1 MPLHT
6 PTLLVA
12 FALVLVLASVAS
24 VSVGL
29 KQQSR
34 RGARWWVAANA
45 VFAAALTLQAGTD
58 ATSIGAPIAAVLA
71 LQWPIVMLG
80 GVRRFYS
87 RGGTR
92 ISEWWDQIVLVV
104 AMLVTVGA
112 WVEPIELATYAQ
124 VHAMASLFLTL
135 YVAAAV
141 ARLEDF
147 ATSSTLRTLRLG
159 MVAAAIVQLAWLA
172 AVLASRP
179 GRRVTLTVAAPG
191 DPTGLRSA
199 LEALAPAF
207 DLNPLIAVADAAL
220 GAMLSTAA
228 VALLMTQLS
237 LVMNHERRIAHLL
250 ASQRKLRHLV
260 DVDTLTRLPNRRH
273 FHELA
278 ERAVEAA
285 RDAATL
291 IIFDVDRMQRVN
303 ELLGHPTGDEALR
316 QIGTALRET
325 LRRRDVAGRLGG
337 DEFAVVLPRTRLA
350 DSTIVVSRII
360 SRLDDRQV
368 APRITRVTL
377 NVGSVQMVPNE
388 TIGEALRR
396 AEAALIAKRDEA
408 RRSETMPVQREAEPR
423 AEEDAEEE
431 TEEDPAMPTPS
442 ALMSLIPVGDVRIK
456 PAR

>member
-1 MPLHT
+1 MLLHT
-6 PTLLVA
+6 PSLLVA
-12 FALVLVLASVAS
+12 FALILVLASAAS

-34 RGARWWVAANA
+34 RGARWWVVANA

-58 ATSIGAPIAAVLA
+58 PTAIGAPIAAVLA
-71 LQWPIVMLG
+71 LQWPIAMLG
-80 GVRRFYS
+80 GIRRFYS

-92 ISEWWDQIVLVV
+92 ISEWSDRIVLIV
-104 AMLVTVGA
+104 AVLLTVGA
-112 WVEPIELATYAQ
+112 WVEPIEPVSYAQ

-135 YVAAAV
+135 
-141 ARLEDF
+141 L
-147 ATSSTLRTLRLG
+147 
-159 MVAAAIVQLAWLA
+159 VAAAIVQLAWLA
-172 AVLASRP
+172 VVLAYLS
-179 GRRVTLTVAAPG
+179 
-191 DPTGLRSA
+191 
-199 LEALAPAF
+199 
-207 DLNPLIAVADAAL
+207 PLIAVADADL
-220 GAMLSTAA
+220 GAMLTTG
-228 VALLMTQLS
+228 VLALLMTQLS

-250 ASQRKLRHLV
+250 ASQRKLRNLV

-291 IIFDVDRMQRVN
+291 IVFDVDRMQRVN

-337 DEFAVVLPRTRLA
+337 DDFAVVLPRTRLA
-350 DSTIVVSRII
+350 DSAIVVSRII

-388 TIGEALRR
+388 TISEALRR
-396 AEAALIAKRDEA
+396 AETALIAKRDEA
-408 RRSETMPVQREAEPR
+408 RRGEPASAKPAHGAPVEP
-423 AEEDAEEE
+423 EIEPGEDVA
-431 TEEDPAMPTPS
+431 PTPS
-442 ALMSLIPVGDVRIK
+442 ALMSLIPVGEAILR
-456 PAR
+456 R

>member
-1 MPLHT
+1 MLLHT
-6 PTLLVA
+6 PSLLVA
-12 FALVLVLASVAS
+12 FALILVLASAAS

-34 RGARWWVAANA
+34 RGARWWVVANA

-58 ATSIGAPIAAVLA
+58 ASAIGAPIAAVLA

-80 GVRRFYS
+80 GIRRFYS

-92 ISEWWDQIVLVV
+92 ISEWSDRIVLIV
-104 AMLVTVGA
+104 AVLLTVGA
-112 WVEPIELATYAQ
+112 WIEPIEPVSYAQ

-159 MVAAAIVQLAWLA
+159 MVASAIVQLAWLA
-172 AVLASRP
+172 VVLAYL
-179 GRRVTLTVAAPG
+179 G
-191 DPTGLRSA
+191 
-199 LEALAPAF
+199 
-207 DLNPLIAVADAAL
+207 PLIAVADAAL
-220 GAMLSTAA
+220 GAMLSTA
-228 VALLMTQLS
+228 VIALLMTQLS

-291 IIFDVDRMQRVN
+291 IVFDVDRMQRVN

-337 DEFAVVLPRTRLA
+337 DDFAVVLPRTRLA
-350 DSTIVVSRII
+350 DSAIVVSRII

-368 APRITRVTL
+368 APRITRVVL
-377 NVGSVQMVPNE
+377 NVGSVQMIANE

-408 RRSETMPVQREAEPR
+408 RRSETMPMPR
-423 AEEDAEEE
+423 AAAGSEGQGESDDEIEAGEDLA
-431 TEEDPAMPTPS
+431 PTPS
-442 ALMSLIPVGDVRIK
+442 AMMSLIPVGEAILR

>member
-6 PTLLVA
+6 PTLLIA
-12 FALVLVLASVAS
+12 FAIVLVLASVGS
-24 VSVGL
+24 LSLGL
-29 KQQSR
+29 KQQGR

-45 VFAAALTLQAGTD
+45 LFAAALLVHALGD
-58 ATSIGAPIAAVLA
+58 AASIGAPLAAVLA
-71 LQWPIVMLG
+71 LQWPVVMLG

-92 ISEWWDQIVLVV
+92 ISEWADRSALAVAVLATV
-104 AMLVTVGA
+104 AA
-112 WVEPIELATYAQ
+112 WVEPIALASYAQ
-124 VHAMASLFLTL
+124 VQAMAALFLTL
-135 YVAAAV
+135 YVSGAL

-147 ATSSTLRTLRLG
+147 PTSSTLRTLRLAL
-159 MVAAAIVQLAWLA
+159 VAGAIVQIAWLA
-172 AVLASRP
+172 LDLAYL
-179 GRRVTLTVAAPG
+179 G
-191 DPTGLRSA
+191 
-199 LEALAPAF
+199 
-207 DLNPLIAVADAAL
+207 PLVAVADAAL
-220 GAMLSTAA
+220 GALLSTA
-228 VALLMTQLS
+228 VIALLMTQLS

-291 IIFDVDRMQRVN
+291 IVFDVDRMQRVN

-337 DEFAVVLPRTRLA
+337 DEFAVVLPRTRLN
-350 DSTIVVSRII
+350 DSAIVVSRII
-360 SRLDDRQV
+360 ARLDDRQV
-368 APRITRVTL
+368 APRITRVAL

-396 AEAALIAKRDEA
+396 AEAVLIAKRNEA
-408 RRSETMPVQREAEPR
+408 RRGDTMPVPRETPEAQDEL
-423 AEEDAEEE
+423 A
-431 TEEDPAMPTPS
+431 PTPS
-442 ALMSLIPVGDVRIK
+442 ALMSLIPVGEVSVGGR
-456 PAR
+456 

>member
-1 MPLHT
+1 MLLHT

-12 FALVLVLASVAS
+12 FALILVLASAAS

-34 RGARWWVAANA
+34 RGARWWVVANA
-45 VFAAALTLQAGTD
+45 IFAAALTLHAGTEST
-58 ATSIGAPIAAVLA
+58 AIGAPIAAVLA
-71 LQWPIVMLG
+71 LQWPILTLG
-80 GVRRFYS
+80 GIRRFYS

-92 ISEWWDQIVLVV
+92 VSEWSDRIALLVAVL
-104 AMLVTVGA
+104 ATVGT
-112 WVEPIELATYAQ
+112 WIEPNEIASYAQ
-124 VHAMASLFLTL
+124 IQAMASLFLTL
-135 YVAAAV
+135 YVASAV

-147 ATSSTLRTLRLG
+147 ATSSTLRALRLG
-159 MVAAAIVQLAWLA
+159 LVAAAIVQLAWLA
-172 AVLASRP
+172 VVLAHLSP
-179 GRRVTLTVAAPG
+179 LVA
-191 DPTGLRSA
+191 
-199 LEALAPAF
+199 
-207 DLNPLIAVADAAL
+207 IADAAL
-220 GAMLSTAA
+220 GALLSTA
-228 VALLMTQLS
+228 VIALLMTQLS
-237 LVMNHERRIAHLL
+237 LVMNNERRIAHLL

-291 IIFDVDRMQRVN
+291 IVFDVDRMQRVN

-337 DEFAVVLPRTRLA
+337 DDFAVVLPRTRLA

-368 APRITRVTL
+368 APRITRVVL

-388 TIGEALRR
+388 TISEALRR
-396 AEAALIAKRDEA
+396 AETVLIAKRDEG
-408 RRSETMPVQREAEPR
+408 RRGETMPMPREGGEAHAES
-423 AEEDAEEE
+423 EGESEGGEDLA
-431 TEEDPAMPTPS
+431 PTPS
-442 ALMSLIPVGDVRIK
+442 ALMSLIPVGQAILR
-456 PAR
+456 PGR

>member
-12 FALVLVLASVAS
+12 FAVVLVLASVAS

-29 KQQSR
+29 KQQGR

-45 VFAAALTLQAGTD
+45 GCAAALAVQAATD
-58 ATSIGAPIAAVLA
+58 AASLAAPLACALA
-71 LQWPIVMLG
+71 LQWPIVTLG

-92 ISEWWDQIVLVV
+92 IPEWADRIALLV
-104 AMLVTVGA
+104 AITATIAA
-112 WVEPIELATYAQ
+112 WVTPLDIVTYAQ
-124 VHAMASLFLTL
+124 VYALAAVALAL
-135 YVAAAV
+135 YAAIAV

-147 ATSSTLRTLRLG
+147 ATSSTLRTLRLAL
-159 MVAAAIVQLAWLA
+159 VAGAIAQLAWLA
-172 AVLASRP
+172 VD
-179 GRRVTLTVAAPG
+179 VAYLG
-191 DPTGLRSA
+191 
-199 LEALAPAF
+199 
-207 DLNPLIAVADAAL
+207 PLLPVADAAL
-220 GAMLSTAA
+220 GAMLATA
-228 VALLMTQLS
+228 VLALLMTQLS

-291 IIFDVDRMQRVN
+291 IVFDVDRMQRVN

-337 DEFAVVLPRTRLA
+337 DDFAVVLPRTRLV
-350 DSTIVVSRII
+350 DSAIVVSRII
-360 SRLDDRQV
+360 ARLDDRQV

-377 NVGSVQMVPNE
+377 NVGSVQMVAHE

-396 AEAALIAKRDEA
+396 AEAQLVSKRDEA
-408 RRSETMPVQREAEPR
+408 RRGDTLPLPREAAPT
-423 AEEDAEEE
+423 DVEEE
-431 TEEDPAMPTPS
+431 TAPTPS
-442 ALMSLIPVGDVRIK
+442 ALMSLIPVGEVSVT

>member
-6 PTLLVA
+6 PSLLVA
-12 FALVLVLASVAS
+12 FAIVLVLASVGS
-24 VSVGL
+24 LSLGL
-29 KQQSR
+29 KQQGR

-45 VFAAALTLQAGTD
+45 VFAAALLLHALTD
-58 ATSIGAPIAAVLA
+58 AASIGAPLAAVLA
-71 LQWPIVMLG
+71 LQWPVVMLG

-92 ISEWWDQIVLVV
+92 ISEWADRSALAVAVL
-104 AMLVTVGA
+104 ATVGA
-112 WVEPIELATYAQ
+112 WVEPVALASYAQ
-124 VHAMASLFLTL
+124 VQAMAALFLTL
-135 YVAAAV
+135 YVSGAL

-147 ATSSTLRTLRLG
+147 ATSSTLRTLRLAL
-159 MVAAAIVQLAWLA
+159 VAGAIVQLAWLA
-172 AVLASRP
+172 LDLAYL
-179 GRRVTLTVAAPG
+179 G
-191 DPTGLRSA
+191 
-199 LEALAPAF
+199 
-207 DLNPLIAVADAAL
+207 PLIAIADAAL
-220 GAMLSTAA
+220 GALLSTA
-228 VALLMTQLS
+228 VIALLMTQLS

-291 IIFDVDRMQRVN
+291 IVFDVDRMQRVN

-337 DEFAVVLPRTRLA
+337 DEFAVVLPRTRLS
-350 DSTIVVSRII
+350 DSAIVVSRIVA
-360 SRLDDRQV
+360 RLDDRQV

-377 NVGSVQMVPNE
+377 NVGSVQMIPNE

-396 AEAALIAKRDEA
+396 AEAVLVAKRNEA
-408 RRSETMPVQREAEPR
+408 RRGDTMPVPRETPEGAVAAAEQDEL
-423 AEEDAEEE
+423 A
-431 TEEDPAMPTPS
+431 PTPS
-442 ALMSLIPVGDVRIK
+442 ALMSLIPVGEVSVGGR
-456 PAR
+456 

>member
-12 FALVLVLASVAS
+12 FAIVLVLASVGS
-24 VSVGL
+24 LSLGL
-29 KQQSR
+29 KQQGR

-45 VFAAALTLQAGTD
+45 LFAAALLVHALGD
-58 ATSIGAPIAAVLA
+58 AASIGAPLAAVLA
-71 LQWPIVMLG
+71 LQWPVVMLG

-92 ISEWWDQIVLVV
+92 ISEWADRSALAVAVLATV
-104 AMLVTVGA
+104 AA
-112 WVEPIELATYAQ
+112 WVEPIALASYAQ
-124 VHAMASLFLTL
+124 VQAMATLFLTL
-135 YVAAAV
+135 YVSGAL

-147 ATSSTLRTLRLG
+147 ATSSTLRTLRLAL
-159 MVAAAIVQLAWLA
+159 VAGAIVQLAWLA
-172 AVLASRP
+172 LDLAYL
-179 GRRVTLTVAAPG
+179 G
-191 DPTGLRSA
+191 
-199 LEALAPAF
+199 
-207 DLNPLIAVADAAL
+207 PLIAIADAAL
-220 GAMLSTAA
+220 GALLSTA
-228 VALLMTQLS
+228 VIALLMTQLS

-291 IIFDVDRMQRVN
+291 IVFDVDRMQRVN

-337 DEFAVVLPRTRLA
+337 DEFAVVLPRTRLS
-350 DSTIVVSRII
+350 DSAIVVSRIVA
-360 SRLDDRQV
+360 RLDDRQV

-396 AEAALIAKRDEA
+396 AEAVLVAKRNEA
-408 RRSETMPVQREAEPR
+408 RRGDTMPVPRETPEAQ
-423 AEEDAEEE
+423 AAADAQDEL
-431 TEEDPAMPTPS
+431 APTPS
-442 ALMSLIPVGDVRIK
+442 ALMSLIPVGEVSVGGR
-456 PAR
+456 

>member
-12 FALVLVLASVAS
+12 FAVVLVLASVAS

-45 VFAAALTLQAGTD
+45 LFATALALQAGTD
-58 ATSIGAPIAAVLA
+58 SSSIGAPIAAVLA

-80 GVRRFYS
+80 GIRRFYS

-92 ISEWWDQIVLVV
+92 ISEWADRIALAIAVV
-104 AMLVTVGA
+104 ATVGV
-112 WVEPIELATYAQ
+112 WTVGVWIEPRVPVTYAQ
-124 VHAMASLFLTL
+124 VHAMAALFLTL

-147 ATSSTLRTLRLG
+147 ASSSTLRTLRLG
-159 MVAAAIVQLAWLA
+159 MVAGAIVQLAWLA
-172 AVLASRP
+172 IDLAY
-179 GRRVTLTVAAPG
+179 
-191 DPTGLRSA
+191 
-199 LEALAPAF
+199 
-207 DLNPLIAVADAAL
+207 LNPLIATADAAL
-220 GAMLSTAA
+220 GAMLTTA
-228 VALLMTQLS
+228 VIALLMTQLS

-291 IIFDVDRMQRVN
+291 IVFDVDRMQRVN

-368 APRITRVTL
+368 APRITRVSL
-377 NVGSVQMVPNE
+377 NVGSVQMIANE

-396 AEAALIAKRDEA
+396 AEAMLVSKRDEA
-408 RRSETMPVQREAEPR
+408 RRGDTMPMPREAAPVPPL
-423 AEEDAEEE
+423 ATDDAE
-431 TEEDPAMPTPS
+431 DDFAPTPS
-442 ALMSLIPVGDVRIK
+442 ALMSLIPVGDVSITPVR
-456 PAR
+456 